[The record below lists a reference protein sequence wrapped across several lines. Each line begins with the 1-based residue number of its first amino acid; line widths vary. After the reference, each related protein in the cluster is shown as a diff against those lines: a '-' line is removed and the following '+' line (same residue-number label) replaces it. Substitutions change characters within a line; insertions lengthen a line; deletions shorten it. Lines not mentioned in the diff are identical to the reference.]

1 MGPPASEPIGLALT
15 RTAKAVSR
23 AFDEALTDHG
33 ASHAVWVIL
42 LALHAG
48 HEGTQ
53 RELAEAVGIEGPTLT
68 HHLNRLEAQGLVT
81 RTRDPGN
88 RRAHRVALT
97 PAGEA
102 RFGEMLATVNAFDAR
117 LRGGVTR
124 AELATL
130 RGLLDRLAA
139 NAGNNQ

>member
-1 MGPPASEPIGLALT
+1 VGPPASEPIGLALT
-15 RTAKAVSR
+15 RTARTVSR
-23 AFDEALTDHG
+23 AFDEALAGHG

-42 LALHAG
+42 LTLHGG

-53 RELAEAVGIEGPTLT
+53 RALAEAVGIEGPTLT

-81 RTRDPGN
+81 RTRDPAN

-102 RFGEMLATVNAFDAR
+102 RFGEMLATVDAFDTR
-117 LRGGVTR
+117 LRSRVSR
-124 AELATL
+124 AEVRAL

-139 NAGNNQ
+139 NVTD